1 MFSLRTHAFITGG
14 LFAALVIIAI
24 AGNAFAPNGLEATP
38 GFLTRAFQIF
48 YLTLFGAFG
57 LSTIPLIV
65 KTVLRSQERLG
76 NQDKAPVAA
85 AIKHQ
90 NRIIWVMMGLMLL
103 GAAIAIPAMILDG
116 GFDSTPAH
124 TNAR

>member
-14 LFAALVIIAI
+14 LLALLIGIAI
-24 AGNAFAPNGLEATP
+24 VGNAFAPNGLEPAP
-38 GFLTRAFQIF
+38 GLLTRAFQIF

-76 NQDKAPVAA
+76 NQDKGPVAA

-116 GFDSTPAH
+116 GFDSAPAH
-124 TNAR
+124 PAAQ